1 MKGLLLKDFYMIVKY
16 CRSYLL
22 MAIVFLTVSVL
33 NPGNTFFVFYPVL
46 LAGMIPTT
54 LLSYDERSGWQ
65 TYSAALPYT
74 KAQCV
79 SAKYLVGLICQGV
92 ILVLLTVVQ
101 GICMSMTGTFDIA
114 ELLTLVLMLSII
126 APIAPAFCMPF
137 IFKLG
142 VEKGRIAYYVMI
154 AIICALIVGGGTIFR
169 SALDAKIEP
178 GPAVVFVVLLFVAL
192 YALSWFL
199 SIKFYEKREL

>member
-65 TYSAALPYT
+65 PYSAALPYT

-79 SAKYLVGLICQGV
+79 SAKYLVGLICQGA

-154 AIICALIVGGGTIFR
+154 AIICALVVGGSTIFS

-178 GPAVVFVVLLFVAL
+178 GPAAVFVVLLFVAL